1 MQNMIKKICCNKRR
15 ICVLFLMLLSPLL
28 VYILDYM
35 VVMTFNLGTYL
46 GTVVRF
52 IFERISC

>member
-1 MQNMIKKICCNKRR
+1 MQNMIKRICCNKRR
-15 ICVLFLMLLSPLL
+15 ICVLFLILLSPLL

-52 IFERISC
+52 IFESISC

>member
-1 MQNMIKKICCNKRR
+1 MIKRICCNKRR
-15 ICVLFLMLLSPLL
+15 ICVLFLILLSPLL

-35 VVMTFNLGTYL
+35 VVMIFNLGTYL

-52 IFERISC
+52 IFESISC

>member
-1 MQNMIKKICCNKRR
+1 MIKKICCNKRR
-15 ICVLFLMLLSPLL
+15 ICLLFLILLSPLL

-35 VVMTFNLGTYL
+35 VVMTFNLGTYV

>member
-1 MQNMIKKICCNKRR
+1 MSTPKQIIPEYPP
-15 ICVLFLMLLSPLL
+15 IFLILLYPLL